1 MSESYEVPGGLY
13 YTKEHVWLRVE
24 NKKATLGITD
34 YAQKKLRE
42 VIYVELPNVGQK
54 VEENEP
60 IATLE
65 SVKASAEVYSPIGG
79 KVVEVNSKLVD
90 SPELVN
96 DDPYGEGWIVKLEIV
111 DKSQLEKLME
121 SDEYIKYLEDLEE
134 SQ

>member
-1 MSESYEVPGGLY
+1 MSESYEVPSDLY

-65 SVKASAEVYSPIGG
+65 SVKASAEVYSPIEG
-79 KVVEVNSKLVD
+79 KVIEVNSKLVD

-111 DKSQLEKLME
+111 DEGQLEKLME
-121 SDEYIKYLEDLEE
+121 SDEYTKYLEDLEE

>member
-1 MSESYEVPGGLY
+1 MSESYEVPSDLY

-42 VIYVELPNVGQK
+42 VIYVELPNVGQR

-65 SVKASAEVYSPIGG
+65 SVKASAEVYSPLEG
-79 KVVEVNSKLVD
+79 KVIEVNSKLVD

-96 DDPYGEGWIVKLEIV
+96 DDPYGDGWIVKLEIV
-111 DKSQLEKLME
+111 DEGQLEKLME